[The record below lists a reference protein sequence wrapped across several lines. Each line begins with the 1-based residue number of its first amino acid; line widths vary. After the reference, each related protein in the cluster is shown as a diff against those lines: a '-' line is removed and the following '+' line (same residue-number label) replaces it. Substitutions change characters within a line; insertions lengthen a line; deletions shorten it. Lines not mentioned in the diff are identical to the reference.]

1 MREQQGHK
9 ELYKMGFDGAAI
21 EKFRHLTPKQL
32 VQLLDILQKEFHNN
46 NITQKEI
53 NNVIIKS

>member
-1 MREQQGHK
+1 MREEQGHDK
-9 ELYKMGFDGAAI
+9 LYKMGFDGAAI

-46 NITQKEI
+46 NNKE
-53 NNVIIKS
+53 KQ

>member
-1 MREQQGHK
+1 MREQQGHN

-46 NITQKEI
+46 NNKE
-53 NNVIIKS
+53 KQ